1 VRDNNVPFEESFMNM
16 KTAEVSIAYLATV
29 VDVDDWNE
37 RTTTLIAMGCDKDVV
52 ETAFYNELPSYI
64 EGWDKRYNE
73 WNQEDY
79 DNVLRIYPTLHECK
93 WLNVHKTTR
102 KYINVLGN
110 ETEVHRY
117 TIDRIYD
124 YEPTEEEWEAAKL
137 TQEQKKALYKLFGGT
152 WEPNKSTSKHYYFE
166 EVMLVPTRSL

>member
-1 VRDNNVPFEESFMNM
+1 MTL
-16 KTAEVSIAYLATV
+16 KTAEISIAYLATR

-37 RTTTLIAMGCDKDVV
+37 RTTTLIAVGADKEAV

-79 DNVLRIYPTLHECK
+79 DNVLRIYPALPECK
-93 WLNVHKTTR
+93 WLHVHKTTA
-102 KYINVLGN
+102 KFSSGK
-110 ETEVHRY
+110 EVHRY
-117 TIDRIYD
+117 TIDRVYD

-137 TQEQKKALYKLFGGT
+137 TIEQKKELYNLFGGT
-152 WEPNKSTSKHYYFE
+152 WEPNRSTSMHYFLE